1 MGYSCNGILLA
12 VLVVLVTWNTQLR
25 CSRAQVLECS
35 DPGTPD
41 NGNRSRDGDFRVD
54 STVTFQCDAGL
65 ELNGSAVIVCIN
77 TAEGVVWNDTTPSC
91 VETSSPEQSTKS
103 STSSDIVT
111 ILPTSL
117 PGPPPSIGRGG
128 LIGGVC
134 GGLLVI
140 VLFITLI
147 MALCCMRQKRKSLNI
162 TPPPPLRLPPSG
174 DSKVELTITKDSDE
188 EDGDY
193 LVPNVPF
200 QDVDNRPRL
209 PAPTSVKAP
218 GSYVAVAVK
227 RGESVYQNAP
237 AIILSRSRE
246 NVNKAVVE
254 DGKKA
259 RSEPAYQNAEAVQP
273 LRDSLKPV
281 PDNAKD
287 REGSAQDD
295 ADQIYENSV
304 VASHTGSLAGGRLP
318 RSPAGRK
325 GSADVVSAVSRVAPA
340 RKTTPGNFCVS
351 MTPSDDVT
359 KDNAKEEEQE
369 VYENAGVIR
378 AAGPSPRCRRPPG
391 RSSLTPPDPV
401 HASDYGADYIEIISD
416 K

>member
-1 MGYSCNGILLA
+1 MGYSFNGILLA
-12 VLVVLVTWNTQLR
+12 VLVVLVSWNTQLR
-25 CSRAQVLECS
+25 CSRAQVLECN

-41 NGNRSRDGDFRVD
+41 NGNRSSHGGFPVG

-65 ELNGSAVIVCIN
+65 ELNGTAVIVCID
-77 TAEGVVWNDTTPSC
+77 TAEGVDWNDTTPSC
-91 VETSSPEQSTKS
+91 VETPSTEQSTKS
-103 STSSDIVT
+103 STSSEIIT
-111 ILPTSL
+111 ILPTSP
-117 PGPPPSIGRGG
+117 PGTPSSIGRGG
-128 LIGGVC
+128 LIGGLC
-134 GGLLVI
+134 GGLLAI
-140 VLFITLI
+140 VLFIILI
-147 MALCCMRQKRKSLNI
+147 MTLCCIRHRRKTLNI

-174 DSKVELTITKDSDE
+174 DSKVELKITKDSDE

-246 NVNKAVVE
+246 NVNKAVLE
-254 DGKKA
+254 EGKKA
-259 RSEPAYQNAEAVQP
+259 GSEPAYQNAEAVQP
-273 LRDSLKPV
+273 LRNSLKPV
-281 PDNAKD
+281 PDNTKGK
-287 REGSAQDD
+287 EGSAQDD

-304 VASHTGSLAGGRLP
+304 IASHTGSLAGGRLP

-325 GSADVVSAVSRVAPA
+325 GSADVVSVVSRVAPA
-340 RKTTPGNFCVS
+340 RKTTPGNFCLSV
-351 MTPSDDVT
+351 TPGDDVA

-369 VYENAGVIR
+369 VYENAGMIR
-378 AAGPSPRCRRPPG
+378 VAGHSPRCRRPPG
-391 RSSLTPPDPV
+391 RSSLTPPDPA
-401 HASDYGADYIEIISD
+401 HASDYGADYLEIISD